1 MGVLLCLADSTSY
14 SIQIETRGLPVLS
27 ATLARLERTAD
38 ATFLGGVH
46 SIVVGNMEQCS
57 EGLHDAPS
65 LLHDKREYG
74 TVCRMR
80 RHEAKPWRR
89 RVARHAVS
97 RPEWGERTYDT
108 V

>member
-1 MGVLLCLADSTSY
+1 MGVSLCLADSTSY

-65 LLHDKREYG
+65 VLHDKREYG

-80 RHEAKPWRR
+80 RHAVAYGEAVAASRR
-89 RVARHAVS
+89 AARDVPS
-97 RPEWGERTYDT
+97 RMGGAHQ
-108 V
+108 